1 MNFFNHLANT
11 QFIKTN
17 LCICSVFC
25 QSSDVTVTKRNIST
39 HTNYWMV
46 NPKREI
52 YQNDH
57 FKGNL
62 EVKNYL
68 RQYMSCKESRSS
80 TIGIAPTSAAKQM
93 HHRSITL
100 GREAKIQVKEIWST
114 YGEED
119 NPDKLR
125 HFVRFIHEIQS
136 PEYDWVTGSGSKP
149 NTNYSGTQ

>member
-1 MNFFNHLANT
+1 
-11 QFIKTN
+11 
-17 LCICSVFC
+17 
-25 QSSDVTVTKRNIST
+25 
-39 HTNYWMV
+39 MV

-100 GREAKIQVKEIWST
+100 GREAKILVKEIWST